1 MAGADDRL
9 VAGTVKAVLPR
20 ALYRVAVDPATG
32 SGRGGAI
39 VTAHAAA
46 GPGRNFVRLVV
57 GDRVTVALSARD
69 LGRGRI
75 VRRGAA
81 GGDGIREKK
90 S

>member
-1 MAGADDRL
+1 MGRDAEADDARQ

-20 ALYRVAVDPATG
+20 ALYRVAID
-32 SGRGGAI
+32 GGAA

-75 VRRGAA
+75 LRRGA
-81 GGDGIREKK
+81 EKRRGK

>member
-1 MAGADDRL
+1 ME

-20 ALYRVAVDPATG
+20 GLYRVAIDGPSTG
-32 SGRGGAI
+32 AGRGGAV

-46 GPGRNFVRLVV
+46 GPGKNFVRLVV

-75 VRRGAA
+75 VRRGAP
-81 GGDGIREKK
+81 GGEGKRRERE

>member
-1 MAGADDRL
+1 MAPGDHDRV

-20 ALYRVAVDPATG
+20 ALYRVAVD
-32 SGRGGAI
+32 GGAA

-75 VRRGAA
+75 VRRGAP
-81 GGDGIREKK
+81 GGEGTKD
-90 S
+90 

>member
-1 MAGADDRL
+1 MGRDAGSEDERH

-20 ALYRVAVDPATG
+20 ALYRVAIDGGPA
-32 SGRGGAI
+32 

-75 VRRGAA
+75 VRRGAPA
-81 GGDGIREKK
+81 GEGRRREAKHE